1 MNKLHVNIR
10 KNNQKDKNSM
20 VETTYTDNKVKKYY
34 AWRASNYDAMAE
46 WEAPYHA
53 EAVRLA
59 DAHEGQRILVA
70 ACGTGRGM
78 DKLVEAIGP
87 TGRVDAL
94 DISEEMIG
102 QSRAKVEKL
111 GLADRI
117 YFQRGNVRNLP
128 YPDNTFDILYN
139 GYMFDLIEL
148 DGFAPIL
155 KEMMRVLKPGGK
167 IVLLNM
173 SKPDEQKTFYERIY
187 KWTKIPCRPVL
198 MAPYLESLGFK
209 NVQRIYR
216 SVQPKTFF
224 EWIISKMWGQE
235 IVIAHKAQA
244 ILI

>member
-1 MNKLHVNIR
+1 MNKLHINIQE
-10 KNNQKDKNSM
+10 KTQKGKNSI
-20 VETTYTDNKVKKYY
+20 VETTYTDDKVKKYY

-53 EAVRLA
+53 EAVQLV

-78 DKLVEAIGP
+78 DELVKAVGP

-102 QSRAKVEKL
+102 QSRAKMEKL
-111 GLADRI
+111 GLGDRV
-117 YFQRGNVRNLP
+117 YFQQGNVRNLP
-128 YPDNTFDILYN
+128 YSDNTFDILYN

-198 MAPYLESLGFK
+198 MVPYLESLGFK

-216 SVQPKTFF
+216 SVQPKNLF
-224 EWIISKMWGQE
+224 EWVVSKMWGQE
-235 IVIAHKAQA
+235 IVVAHKAQT
-244 ILI
+244 ILT